1 MADFRVEHF
10 GPLAQIVF
18 TKPQGLNILTV
29 DLLQDLGLAWAE
41 LEKSTTRACIFR
53 AEGKAFL
60 AGADIKTMANFDTQQ
75 ARDFAALG
83 QRVFKAIED
92 SKIVSIAAV
101 HGACMGGGCELILSC
116 DIRMAAQG
124 ALIGQPEVNLGLVPG
139 FGGSQRLPRVVGN
152 GWALRM
158 ILSGEPLNDQQAL
171 ASGLVTDVIAPAQL
185 QSQAEKLAQTILSRG
200 PEALRLA
207 KKLVRASLN
216 TDIEKGLSAEAY
228 AFGLTFENNEAQEG
242 TKAFLEKRMP
252 RF

>member
-18 TKPQGLNILTV
+18 NKQTGLNILTV
-29 DLLQDLGLAWAE
+29 DLLKELGDEWAA
-41 LEKSTTRACIFR
+41 LENTATRVCIFR

-60 AGADIKTMANFDTQQ
+60 AGADIKSMANFDTQQ

-83 QRVFKAIED
+83 QRVFKAIEQ
-92 SKIVSIAAV
+92 SKIISIAAI
-101 HGACMGGGCELILSC
+101 HGACMGGGCELVLAC

-124 ALIGQPEVNLGLVPG
+124 VLIGQPEVNLGLIPG

-171 ASGLVTDVIAPAQL
+171 SSGLVTDVVPFAQL
-185 QSQAEKLAQTILSRG
+185 PAQAEKLAQTILSRG

-207 KKLVRASLN
+207 KKLVHASLN
-216 TDIEKGLSAEAY
+216 TDIDKGLSAEAY